1 MTGPNTTPE
10 PDTNGRTTVLE
21 VFGMK
26 LSVRNRRL
34 AEILTMDA
42 AEALRLDKR
51 PGSSMHSSAVEP
63 VVPDLMAQAVP
74 DVLLA
79 IPGADDGAEARL
91 RTEARRQL
99 DEVALD
105 FGFEVLSGG
114 SWGLPG
120 DAVLHTRVIS
130 RTLTP
135 AAATDTVAKLADVVL
150 SGRER
155 TDSVLLLALER
166 ASVEPLLN
174 AIASRGLH
182 GSFRVAHLDD
192 VTRLRD
198 LCRKCADRADVA
210 SALLSPSASV
220 DLGRVL
226 ALLEPL
232 VEGEPRGRT
241 HS

>member
-1 MTGPNTTPE
+1 MTGMDTTPE

-26 LSVRNRRL
+26 LSVKNRRL

-42 AEALRLDKR
+42 AEALGLDKR
-51 PGSSMHSSAVEP
+51 PGSSMHGSAVEP
-63 VVPDLMAQAVP
+63 VAPDLMAQAVP

-79 IPGADDGAEARL
+79 VPDADDEAEARL

-99 DEVALD
+99 DEVAVDL
-105 FGFEVLSGG
+105 GFEVLSGG

-130 RTLTP
+130 RTLT
-135 AAATDTVAKLADVVL
+135 AAAAIDTVAKLADVVL

-155 TDSVLLLALER
+155 TDSVLLLTLER

-182 GSFRVAHLDD
+182 GSFRVAHIDD
-192 VTRLRD
+192 VNRLRD
-198 LCRKCADRADVA
+198 LCRTCADRADAA
-210 SALLSPSASV
+210 SGLLSPAASV
-220 DLGRVL
+220 DLARML
-226 ALLEPL
+226 ALLESL
-232 VEGEPRGRT
+232 GEEESRGRT
-241 HS
+241 RS